1 MVRTQ
6 IQFPDDLHRDLKRYA
21 SAREWS
27 LAETVRR
34 AAEQFL
40 ARHPAPPDPNAV
52 WRVPVSRTVGWRGL
66 SDEEIRVAALEDA
79 VRLPDKSRRHDGD

>member
-6 IQFPDDLHRDLKRYA
+6 IQFPDDLHQDLKRYA
-21 SAREWS
+21 AAREWS

-40 ARHPAPPDPNAV
+40 ARHPSRAAPNTE
-52 WRVPVSRTVGWRGL
+52 WRVPVSHTVGWRGL
-66 SDEEIRVAALEDA
+66 SDEAIRAAALEDCA
-79 VRLPDKSRRHDGD
+79 RLPTEPTHDDGD